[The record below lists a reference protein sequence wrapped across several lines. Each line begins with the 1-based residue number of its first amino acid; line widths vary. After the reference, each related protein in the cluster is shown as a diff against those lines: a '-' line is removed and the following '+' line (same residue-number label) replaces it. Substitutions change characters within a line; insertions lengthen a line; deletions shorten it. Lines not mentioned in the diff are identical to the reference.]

1 LSQKRPVGS
10 LLFLSFFWMFIF
22 AVSPL
27 ASGQKTGLQ
36 NYLPRDGEIKG
47 WKINDL
53 PQEYKGEDLYLYIDG
68 GAEIYREYGFSQVI
82 VQDFTNP
89 DGKSVSLEIFEM
101 VSPESAYG
109 MYTFKTSPQGE
120 ALAIGGEARLEGYY
134 LNFWKGN
141 YLVTLTGFAEDKET
155 VEGLVEIARGVDLKM
170 PENGLRPGLVKLLP
184 EKDLVKPSVK
194 YFTGHLGLFNIYAF
208 FPKEVFG
215 FKEGIKADYQDGIS
229 LFALRYPDSGIS
241 QSRFAALWK
250 SFGESPK
257 FSGLKKI
264 DDARFQVGDDKG
276 NRLVLNAYDDY
287 LLIMFG
293 KLPTDKALIL
303 LNYLQKNIE
312 RKK

>member
-1 LSQKRPVGS
+1 
-10 LLFLSFFWMFIF
+10 MFIF

-155 VEGLVEIARGVDLKM
+155 VEGLLEIGRSVDVKLPKNSSM
-170 PENGLRPGLVKLLP
+170 PGLVKLLP
-184 EKDLVKPSVK
+184 EKELIKPSVK
-194 YFTGHLGLFNIYAF
+194 YFIGHLGLFNIYAS

-215 FKEGIKADYQDGIS
+215 FKEGIKADYHDGLS

-241 QSRFAALWK
+241 QSRFGALGK
-250 SFGESPK
+250 SFGENPK
-257 FSGLKKI
+257 FSGIKTI
-264 DDARFQVGDDKG
+264 GDGRFEVGDDKG
-276 NRLVLNAYDDY
+276 NRLVLSTYGRY
-287 LLIMFG
+287 LTIVMG
-293 KLPTDKALIL
+293 RPPIDKALNL
-303 LNYLQKNIE
+303 LEDLQTKI
-312 RKK
+312 KKSI